1 MAQKKVK
8 RRRPEIDMTPMVD
21 LGFLLVT
28 FFMMTTQFAPTDLVT
43 VTVPHA
49 ATEQKLP
56 ESNIATILISDTGTV
71 YFRMDGT
78 RNQKALGNNLNVA
91 FGLDL
96 SEEDID
102 KFSRMTGYGIPLSG
116 IKAFLQ
122 MPETE
127 RKEDA
132 QPGIPVYEDR
142 NELGEWLMYARIA
155 NPNARMVIKADKKTP
170 YHVVKDVMNTLQAHN
185 INRFGLITDTEET
198 AAEADGVL

>member
-56 ESNIATILISDTGTV
+56 ESNITTILISDTGTV

-78 RNQKALGNNLNVA
+78 RNQKALGNNLNLA
-91 FGLDL
+91 FGLGLTEEEIDEFSRLSGYGTPIAGIKDFLQL
-96 SEEDID
+96 SEVQQ
-102 KFSRMTGYGIPLSG
+102 K
-116 IKAFLQ
+116 
-122 MPETE
+122 ETV
-127 RKEDA
+127 

-170 YHVVKDVMNTLQAHN
+170 YHVVKEVMNTLQAHN
-185 INRFGLITDTEET
+185 INRFGLITDTEE
-198 AAEADGVL
+198 